1 VEAIYPP
8 DDTDN
13 ALLHGILAG
22 WLDDPQVRSHMS
34 RAHQALHADQGGED
48 EGWETTYESWRASE
62 SMRAFFP
69 RAGDVY
75 VDGGAID
82 NTPSNSAI
90 DAVREWVERE
100 GLSRRDVAL
109 DLYVVF
115 LHPEPTVDP
124 VEIEEP
130 AFHQVVQRTRDIQ
143 GAAKLSSAAVVV
155 ETINT
160 FGKRGER
167 LGEALLL
174 LLDSTQ
180 EALGALPVEQR
191 SAILEQL
198 REGARA
204 RGIRGFRGASGTGI
218 LGRMEDWAE
227 GILGQGMPLQV
238 RAIKV
243 YPDEMPLSTL
253 QFTERLGYRLD
264 NAVAMLT
271 MGCYN
276 TLRALRQQLEARTGR
291 LDDQDERA
299 LRLARKWMGA
309 EGWPADAAGQ
319 ADLRSAWRCTRST
332 CVFHARHCAHGARA
346 TG

>member
-1 VEAIYPP
+1 
-8 DDTDN
+8 
-13 ALLHGILAG
+13 
-22 WLDDPQVRSHMS
+22 
-34 RAHQALHADQGGED
+34 
-48 EGWETTYESWRASE
+48 
-62 SMRAFFP
+62 
-69 RAGDVY
+69 
-75 VDGGAID
+75 
-82 NTPSNSAI
+82 
-90 DAVREWVERE
+90 
-100 GLSRRDVAL
+100 
-109 DLYVVF
+109 
-115 LHPEPTVDP
+115 
-124 VEIEEP
+124 
-130 AFHQVVQRTRDIQ
+130 VVQRTRDIQ

-253 QFTERLGYRLD
+253 QFTERLGYRPE
-264 NAVAMLT
+264 NALAMLT

-276 TLRALRQQLEARTGR
+276 TLWGLRQQLEARTGR
-291 LDDQDERA
+291 LDHPDERT

-309 EGWPADAAGQ
+309 ESWPTDPAGQ
-319 ADLRSAWRCTRST
+319 ANLRAAWRCTRSA
-332 CVFHARHCAHGARA
+332 CVFHAQHCAHGARA